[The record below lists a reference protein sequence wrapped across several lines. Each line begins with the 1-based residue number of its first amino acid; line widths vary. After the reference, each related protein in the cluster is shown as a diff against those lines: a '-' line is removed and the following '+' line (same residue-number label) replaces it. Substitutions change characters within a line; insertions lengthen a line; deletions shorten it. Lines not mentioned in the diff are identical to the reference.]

1 MTAHRFETH
10 EVTNQSPPFENLNLF
25 TTDRPLCEAVQRE
38 GASWCIGEL
47 TDFGAKVGSA
57 HAFDMGR
64 LANKHPPE
72 LLRYDEKGKRIDH
85 VEYHPAYHKAMAM
98 SCAAGIHSR
107 PWETGAAAA
116 RGGNQVARL
125 AHLYLMT
132 QVEPGHICPIT
143 MTHAVHP
150 ALGLAPDLYASLLP
164 KLTSRDYDATPTPIG
179 RKHSM
184 TVGMAMTEKQGG
196 TDVRANA
203 TTATPLGRSGTGEAY
218 RLIGHKWFM
227 SAPMSDAFLMLAQA
241 PGGLSCF
248 FVPRLRDDGTRNAL
262 NLERLKS
269 KLGNRSNAS
278 SELELAGA
286 DAVLIGDEGRGVP
299 VIIQMAS
306 LTRLDCAVASAGQM
320 RLAVALAV
328 HHCRHRRV
336 FQKTLIDQPLMAAV
350 LADMALDIE
359 AATALAFRLAR
370 AFDKA
375 DDDAAEAAW
384 ARVMTPV
391 TKYWNC
397 KIAPALG
404 YEAMECLGGN
414 GYVEEGLAARLY
426 RELPLN
432 AIWEG
437 SGNVMCLDVLRCF
450 TREAN
455 KARLVLD
462 ELARLSA
469 GDRHLEAALRD
480 IESLLQDT
488 ALEERRARH
497 LVELLARLAAGALL
511 RNGAPAEVADAFIA
525 QRLAAGFRHTYGAG
539 PAIEKTGAILER
551 AFPSA

>member
-1 MTAHRFETH
+1 MTAHPFETH

-25 TTDRPLCEAVQRE
+25 TTDQPLREAVTRE
-38 GASWCIGEL
+38 GASWCFGEL

-57 HAFDMGR
+57 RAFDMGR

-72 LLRYDEKGKRIDH
+72 LLRYDEKGNRIDR
-85 VEYHPAYHKAMAM
+85 VEYHPAYHEAMAM

-107 PWETGAAAA
+107 PWETGTAAA
-116 RGGNQVARL
+116 RGGSQVARL

-132 QVEPGHICPIT
+132 QVEPGHLCPIT
-143 MTHAVHP
+143 MTHAAHP
-150 ALGLAPDLYASLLP
+150 ALSLAPDLHASLLP
-164 KLTSRDYDATPTPIG
+164 KLTSREYDGAAIPLDQK
-179 RKHSM
+179 RSM
-184 TVGMAMTEKQGG
+184 TIGMAMTEKQGG

-203 TTATPLGRSGTGEAY
+203 TTATPLGPSGSGESY
-218 RLIGHKWFM
+218 RLSGHKWFM

-248 FVPRLRDDGTRNAL
+248 FVPRLREDGTVNAL
-262 NLERLKS
+262 RLERLKS

-286 DAVLIGDEGRGVP
+286 EAVLVGDEGRGVP

-306 LTRLDCAVASAGQM
+306 LTRLDCAVSSAGQM
-320 RLAVALAV
+320 RLALALAV

-350 LADMALDIE
+350 LADMAVDVE

-375 DDDAAEAAW
+375 ADDAAEAAW

-404 YEAMECLGGN
+404 YEALECLGGN
-414 GYVEEGLAARLY
+414 GYVEDGLAARLY

-437 SGNVMCLDVLRCF
+437 SGNVMCLDVLRCL
-450 TREAN
+450 TREAD

-462 ELARLSA
+462 ELARLA
-469 GDRHLEAALRD
+469 TGDPHLGAALRD
-480 IESLLQDT
+480 IESLLEET
-488 ALEERRARH
+488 ALEERRARD
-497 LVELLARLAAGALL
+497 LVERLALVAAGTLL
-511 RNGAPAEVADAFIA
+511 RQGAAAAVGDAFIA
-525 QRLAAGFRHTYGAG
+525 QRLAAGFRQTYGSGPPIDKAG
-539 PAIEKTGAILER
+539 TILDR
-551 AFPSA
+551 AFMAG

>member
-57 HAFDMGR
+57 RAFDMGR

-72 LLRYDEKGKRIDH
+72 LLRYDEKGNRIDR

-116 RGGNQVARL
+116 HGGNQVARL

-132 QVEPGHICPIT
+132 QVEPGHLCPVT

-203 TTATPLGRSGTGEAY
+203 TTATLLGRSGTGEAY

-248 FVPRLRDDGTRNAL
+248 FVPRLRDDGTVNAL
-262 NLERLKS
+262 RLERLKS

-286 DAVLIGDEGRGVP
+286 EAVLIGDEGRGVP

-306 LTRLDCAVASAGQM
+306 LTRLDCVVASAGQM
-320 RLAVALAV
+320 RLAVVLAV

-350 LADMALDIE
+350 LADMALDVE

-414 GYVEEGLAARLY
+414 GYVEDGLAARLY

-480 IESLLQDT
+480 IESLLQG
-488 ALEERRARH
+488 AAIEERRARH

-511 RNGAPAEVADAFIA
+511 RHGAPAEVADAFIA
-525 QRLAAGFRHTYGAG
+525 QRLAADFRHTYGAG
-539 PAIEKTGAILER
+539 PPIEKTGEILER